1 MPLLGDEPRRLARS
15 SPGANSKKRKVP
27 RTMPILHFRR
37 VERRRTPRVAVFV
50 NLIIQ
55 GYDEDNEKFRIQ
67 ARSHLVSGHGG
78 MTILDAAVVL
88 GQTLLV
94 TNESSG
100 QKTECRVVSVRP
112 VADSKHVVAFE
123 FIAPQANFW
132 KITFPAKGTKP
143 LRRVLPAQA
152 SL

>member
-1 MPLLGDEPRRLARS
+1 MPAGALLS
-15 SPGANSKKRKVP
+15 GANGKKRKVP

-37 VERRRTPRVAVFV
+37 VERRRTPRVAVFAS
-50 NLIIQ
+50 LTIQ
-55 GYDEDNEKFRIQ
+55 GYNEGDEKFRIQ
-67 ARSHLVSGHGG
+67 ARSHSVSGHGG

-112 VADSKHVVAFE
+112 VADGKHVVAFE
-123 FIAPQANFW
+123 FIAPPANFW
-132 KITFPAKGTKP
+132 KMTFPDKGTKP
-143 LRRVLPAQA
+143 QRRVLPTEA

>member
-1 MPLLGDEPRRLARS
+1 
-15 SPGANSKKRKVP
+15 
-27 RTMPILHFRR
+27 MPILHFRR
-37 VERRRTPRVAVFV
+37 VERRRTPRVAVSV

-55 GYDEDNEKFRIQ
+55 GYNEDNEKFKIQ
-67 ARSHLVSGHGG
+67 ARSYSVSGHGG
-78 MTILDAAVVL
+78 MTILNAAVVL

-100 QKTECRVVSVRP
+100 QKTECRVVSVRA
-112 VADSKHVVAFE
+112 VADGKHVVAFE
-123 FIAPQANFW
+123 FIASQGNFW
-132 KITFPAKGTKP
+132 KMTFPVKGAKP